1 MPQAAL
7 DDRGP
12 RQVGS
17 GLLEWTRYAA
27 RSARFLARL
36 PAFLRQPLTIEESRR
51 LLRQRLERREDDFLA
66 LLRSAV
72 IEHPG
77 SPYNALLRHA
87 GCAMGDI
94 ERLVAQEGV
103 EGALGALLRAGVY
116 LTTDEYKGRRPVVR
130 GSLRLSVAPGLLQNP
145 LLAPEFQA
153 QTGGSRGTPTPIPL
167 ALACVR
173 DRAVNMG
180 LALNGRGGFDWQKA
194 IWEMSGI
201 SPLLWY
207 SICGEPVARWFSRAD
222 PAAPGL
228 LRRQAWKTRA
238 ETTMMSWA
246 GRLAG
251 RRLPRRQY
259 VPVDAPLPVAQ
270 WMEHTLADGKVPHLW
285 TSTSAAVRLCG
296 EARRAGVSLEGAQF
310 TVTGE
315 PVTAAR
321 LAAIGATG
329 AVAVP
334 DYGSADSG
342 GSVSCGCLA
351 PDEPDDVH
359 VFSDLN
365 VLIQADAPTMP
376 KGALLLTS
384 IRPSAPF
391 IFINLLMGDCAVL
404 VERRCGCPME
414 ALGWRT
420 HLHTVR
426 SFEKLTVGGLTFM
439 DTDVVRI
446 LEEVLPRH
454 FGGGPAD
461 YQVVEDATV
470 DGRPR
475 LRLLVHPNVGPAEPL
490 RLIETVL
497 GALAAGSDAERL
509 MVSQLRQERMLEVE
523 RRVPYS
529 TSSGKI
535 LHLWAGSESGR
546 GGSQ

>member
-1 MPQAAL
+1 MPQAAQE
-7 DDRGP
+7 DHSP
-12 RQVGS
+12 RPEGS
-17 GLLEWTRYAA
+17 RLLEWSRHAV

-36 PAFLRQPLTIEESRR
+36 PAFLRQPLTIEESRQI
-51 LLRQRLERREDDFLA
+51 LRRRLERREDDLLA
-66 LLRSAV
+66 LIRSAI
-72 IEHPG
+72 IEHPA

-87 GCAMGDI
+87 GCTLGDI
-94 ERLVAQEGV
+94 ERLVAREGL
-103 EGALGALLRAGVY
+103 EGALGELLRAGVY

-130 GSLRLSVAPGLLQNP
+130 GSLRLNVSPRLLQNP
-145 LLAPEFQA
+145 LLAPEFHA
-153 QTGGSRGTPTPIPL
+153 QTSGSRGAPTPIPL

-194 IWEMSGI
+194 IWETSGI

-207 SICGEPVARWFSRAD
+207 SVCGEPVARWFSRAN

-228 LRRQAWKTRA
+228 PRRQAWKSRA
-238 ETTMMSWA
+238 ETTMITWT
-246 GRLAG
+246 GRLSG
-251 RRLPRRQY
+251 RRMPRRQY
-259 VPVDAPLPVAQ
+259 VPVAAPLPIAR
-270 WMEHTLADGKVPHLW
+270 WMERTLAGGEVPHLW

-321 LAAIGATG
+321 MAAIGAAG

-365 VLIQADAPTMP
+365 ALIQADAPTVP

-384 IRPSAPF
+384 IRPTAPF

-446 LEEVLPRH
+446 LEEVLPRR

-461 YQVVEDATV
+461 YQVVEDVAV

-475 LRLLVHPNVGPAEPL
+475 LRLLVHPNIGPVEPL
-490 RLIETVL
+490 RVMETFL
-497 GALAAGSDAERL
+497 GALAAGSESERL

-523 RRVPYS
+523 RKVPYS
-529 TSSGKI
+529 TASGKI